1 MNKYLSPAKINW
13 FLHIT
18 GRRADGYHLL
28 QTVFQRI
35 DWHDELLITPRHDGV
50 ITLQGDLSGV
60 PEYKNLAYRAASA
73 LRESVGRDALG
84 ATIVLSKNIPT
95 GAGLG
100 GGSSNAA
107 TVLNALNDLWQLN
120 LPNIELQKIGL
131 QLGADVPF
139 FVSGLNAAFASGIG
153 ETLTPIDLPTRPLL
167 LVNPNV
173 HVATAAVFNHPDL
186 IRNHAHL
193 SLTMDELSHL
203 LKQPNA
209 DPPLTNDLEKATFAL
224 STDVQAVYH
233 TLNTLAPD
241 ACVRM
246 SGSGATVFA
255 APTNEAEWHVLEQW
269 RLQCAKHWQVR
280 WVNTPSN

>member
-18 GRRADGYHLL
+18 GRRDDGYHLL

-35 DWHDELLITPRHDGV
+35 GWHDELLIAPRHDGV

-60 PEYKNLAYRAASA
+60 PEHKNLAYRAASA
-73 LRESVGRDALG
+73 LREYIDRDALG

-153 ETLTPIDLPTRPLL
+153 EILTPIDLPTRPLL

-173 HVATAAVFNHPDL
+173 HVATAAVFNHPEL

-209 DPPLTNDLEKATFAL
+209 DSTLTNDLEKATFAL
-224 STDVQAVYH
+224 NTGVQAVYH
-233 TLNTLAPD
+233 TLSTLVPD
-241 ACVRM
+241 AWIRM

-255 APTNEAEWHVLEQW
+255 APTDDAEWHVLEQW

-280 WVNTPSN
+280 WVNTQSN

>member
-18 GRRADGYHLL
+18 GRRDDGYHLL

-35 DWHDELLITPRHDGV
+35 GWHDELLIAPRHDGV

-60 PEYKNLAYRAASA
+60 PEHKNLAYRAASA
-73 LRESVGRDALG
+73 LREYVDRDALG

-173 HVATAAVFNHPDL
+173 HIATAAVFNHPDL

-209 DPPLTNDLEKATFAL
+209 DSTLTNDLEKATFAL
-224 STDVQAVYH
+224 NTGVQAVYH
-233 TLNTLAPD
+233 TLSTLVPD
-241 ACVRM
+241 AWIRM

-255 APTNEAEWHVLEQW
+255 APTDDAEWHVLEQW

-280 WVNTPSN
+280 WVNTQSN